1 MAKRKF
7 PDKRVVITGAGS
19 GLGRALSLR
28 FAREGW
34 RVGIADINLE
44 RAEETLEKVRAA
56 GGSGFVQHCDV
67 VVPQDF
73 EALADR
79 VKKEWGGVDVVI
91 NNAGIASA
99 GTVQATS
106 LADWEAVININLLG
120 VVRGC
125 RTFIPMLLSQRSGH
139 VVNIASFA
147 AIASAP
153 GMASYNV
160 AKAGVFSLSES
171 LRAEVF
177 DEGVDVTVACPAFFR
192 TNLLESF
199 RGPDPTAK
207 ATVARIMERAT
218 VTADDVAND
227 IYQATM
233 NGRFLVISHPD
244 SRWQYRVKRAAP
256 ELFYREVRR
265 MMKKMVAGNT
275 RAAGV
280 AR

>member
-1 MAKRKF
+1 MTKRHF
-7 PDKRVVITGAGS
+7 ADRRMVITGGGS
-19 GLGRALSLR
+19 GLGRALCLR
-28 FAREGW
+28 FARERW
-34 RVGIADINLE
+34 KVAVADINVE
-44 RAEETLEKVRAA
+44 RAEETLTQVRSA
-56 GGSGFVQHCDV
+56 GGDGFVQRCDV
-67 VVPQDF
+67 TLLEDF

-125 RTFIPMLLSQRSGH
+125 RTFVPMLLSQRSGH
-139 VVNIASFA
+139 IVNIASFA

-160 AKAGVFSLSES
+160 AKAGVFSLSET

-199 RGPDPTAK
+199 RGPDPAVK
-207 ATVARIMERAT
+207 ATVARIMDRAT
-218 VTADDVAND
+218 VTAEDVAND
-227 IYQATM
+227 IYEAAM
-233 NGRFLVISHPD
+233 SGRFLVISHAD
-244 SRWQYRVKRAAP
+244 SRWQYRMKRAAP

-265 MMKKMVAGNT
+265 MMKKMVAG
-275 RAAGV
+275 RRQAAGA

>member
-1 MAKRKF
+1 MAKTKF

-28 FAREGW
+28 FASEGW

-125 RTFIPMLLSQRSGH
+125 RTFIPMLLAQRSGH

-218 VTADDVAND
+218 VTAEDVAND

-265 MMKKMVAGNT
+265 MMKKMVAGEP
-275 RAAGV
+275 RATGV